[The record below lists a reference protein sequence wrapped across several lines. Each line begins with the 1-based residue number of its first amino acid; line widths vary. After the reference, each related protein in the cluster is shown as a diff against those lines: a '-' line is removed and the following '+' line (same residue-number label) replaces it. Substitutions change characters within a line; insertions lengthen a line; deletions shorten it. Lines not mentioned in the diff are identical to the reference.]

1 MIQSAEKEVL
11 GRLLYFGLLHQLD
24 IANCASISGILG
36 KGLYIC
42 SAQFVVFVTGVV
54 PLLLLCSSVLYSD
67 VEVVPLG
74 RYSSQLQLRS
84 GLVMSVCPSVDARS
98 EEPYLGFSPN
108 LV

>member
-1 MIQSAEKEVL
+1 MIQNAEKEVL
-11 GRLLYFGLLHQLD
+11 GCLLYFGLLDQLD
-24 IANCASISGILG
+24 IANCASVSGILS

-74 RYSSQLQLRS
+74 RYSSQRQLRS
-84 GLVMSVCPSVDARS
+84 GFLFMVGWLVHGQFFRRTAHGIS
-98 EEPYLGFSPN
+98 
-108 LV
+108 

>member
-11 GRLLYFGLLHQLD
+11 GRLLYFGLLDQLD
-24 IANCASISGILG
+24 IANCASISGILS

-74 RYSSQLQLRS
+74 RYSSQRQLRS
-84 GLVMSVCPSVDARS
+84 GFLLSVR
-98 EEPYLGFSPN
+98 
-108 LV
+108 